1 MVIKAS
7 IDEKTVLAP
16 SSSDGLFPGLSL
28 PKSGPPALRN
38 PKSIF
43 GSRFIQ

>member
-7 IDEKTVLAP
+7 IDKKTVLAP
-16 SSSDGLFPGLSL
+16 SSDGLFPGLSL

-38 PKSIF
+38 PKSLF
-43 GSRFIQ
+43 DSRFIQ